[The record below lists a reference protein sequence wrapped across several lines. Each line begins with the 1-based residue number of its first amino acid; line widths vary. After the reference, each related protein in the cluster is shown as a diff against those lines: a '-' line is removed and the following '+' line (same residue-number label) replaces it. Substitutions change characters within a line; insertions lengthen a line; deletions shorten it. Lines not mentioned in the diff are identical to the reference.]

1 MKRIRIADFINP
13 EDDFFTLPFETDI
26 DGQSGGSLPG
36 SVNPYRQSCGDLMDI
51 NLCRQSGGDLME
63 LNLCRQSDNDL
74 MELNLCRQS
83 GGARWGMTLCKA
95 GSMRFRW
102 NETNPNRQNNFSK
115 IISDRDHT
123 VVPVQLDHTKIVYDI
138 KTAEDTKEKIGDGI
152 ITKNP
157 HLVPTITIADC
168 MPIFLYDPVTEVF
181 GIVHSG
187 WKGTGIVQEAI
198 KLAEK
203 NYGSKPKDFQIVLGP
218 HIHDCCYIVDKE
230 RADYFAENFTP
241 ECIEPL
247 ELSSISKGGSTGK
260 KLPSFVWNNGNGPL
274 FRLSLEKANLSV
286 LEKAGIL
293 SKNITVCEDCTAC
306 TNGDIFGS
314 NRRETASNG
323 KDNFTVMAGFV
334 IKKS

>member
-13 EDDFFTLPFETDI
+13 EDDFFTLPFDFTPEGRSGDPLSGNLNPGEKSG
-26 DGQSGGSLPG
+26 DALGSQNPEGQS
-36 SVNPYRQSCGDLMDI
+36 R
-51 NLCRQSGGDLME
+51 
-63 LNLCRQSDNDL
+63 
-74 MELNLCRQS
+74 
-83 GGARWGMTLCKA
+83 GARWGMTLCKA

-102 NETNPNRQNNFSK
+102 NETNQNRKNNFSK
-115 IISDRDHT
+115 IIPDSTHT

-157 HLVPTITIADC
+157 LLVPTITIADC

-187 WKGTGIVQEAI
+187 WKGTGIVSEAI

-203 NYGSKPKDFQIVLGP
+203 NYGARAENFLVVLGP
-218 HIHDCCYIVDKE
+218 HIHDCCYIVDE
-230 RADYFAENFTP
+230 NRARFFSENFTP
-241 ECIEPL
+241 ECTEPL
-247 ELSSISKGGSTGK
+247 VLDGNPENPSFR
-260 KLPSFVWNNGNGPL
+260 KLPAFVWNNGNGPL

-286 LEKAGIL
+286 LEKAGVL
-293 SKNITVCEDCTAC
+293 SENITVCEDCTAC
-306 TNGDIFGS
+306 TEGGLFGS
-314 NRRETASNG
+314 NRRETASKG

-334 IKKS
+334 LK